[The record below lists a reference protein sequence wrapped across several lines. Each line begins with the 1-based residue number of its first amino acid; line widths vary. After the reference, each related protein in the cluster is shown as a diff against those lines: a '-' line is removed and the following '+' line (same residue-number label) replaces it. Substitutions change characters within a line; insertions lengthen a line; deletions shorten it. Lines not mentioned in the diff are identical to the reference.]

1 MMSKLRE
8 NAKFFLW
15 FTLGAFLFGFIA
27 IMGFQAIGNKANN
40 PEIVAKIDKENV
52 TYTELAQSWRN
63 QLQEMNS
70 RGIKV
75 SEEREKELKKEMLYD
90 IIETKLKLNYAA
102 KLGIMV
108 SDEEVAESIM
118 SIRAFLNK
126 DGQFDKEQYTNYLY
140 SQRIKPA
147 EFEGQQRQYIML
159 VKLRNQLWSGIKY
172 SQDEL
177 KSYFMKRQ
185 RSLNADYVYFNYKDY
200 LKEIKITDD
209 KLKDYYAL
217 HKKEYEKPE
226 RVKASHILI
235 QADASPT
242 SPTGLTDEA
251 AKKLASDL
259 LARLKAGEDFAA
271 LAKKYSADP
280 GSRSKGGDLDWFSKG
295 AMVPEFEKAAF
306 ALKKGGLSD
315 VVKTQFGYHIIKV
328 TGRDEG
334 FSPTFDK
341 VKDKVLAE
349 IQKQQGMEL
358 ARKRAEAF
366 VSAAKSTAGFD
377 AAAKGSTLNVRST
390 GFISEDSKNSG
401 IDSQSY
407 AETLFDLD
415 KGQVSDI
422 VNGEN
427 GYYVFR
433 VRDEKPAKFDKA
445 KFEKAAESLDEK
457 LRNIKFESLNKSL
470 LTKLKKESKIEVF
483 ENNLYL

>member
-226 RVKASHILI
+226 RVKAS
-235 QADASPT
+235 
-242 SPTGLTDEA
+242 
-251 AKKLASDL
+251 
-259 LARLKAGEDFAA
+259 
-271 LAKKYSADP
+271 
-280 GSRSKGGDLDWFSKG
+280 
-295 AMVPEFEKAAF
+295 
-306 ALKKGGLSD
+306 
-315 VVKTQFGYHIIKV
+315 
-328 TGRDEG
+328 
-334 FSPTFDK
+334 
-341 VKDKVLAE
+341 
-349 IQKQQGMEL
+349 
-358 ARKRAEAF
+358 
-366 VSAAKSTAGFD
+366 
-377 AAAKGSTLNVRST
+377 
-390 GFISEDSKNSG
+390 
-401 IDSQSY
+401 
-407 AETLFDLD
+407 
-415 KGQVSDI
+415 
-422 VNGEN
+422 
-427 GYYVFR
+427 
-433 VRDEKPAKFDKA
+433 
-445 KFEKAAESLDEK
+445 
-457 LRNIKFESLNKSL
+457 
-470 LTKLKKESKIEVF
+470 
-483 ENNLYL
+483 